1 MRKAPIEVD
10 DSTSA
15 AETAVLAVEEL
26 SFRYSKGGEE
36 LFDGLTYGFMP
47 GRVTA
52 LTGSSGRGKSTL
64 LYILGLM
71 LTPVRGSVYLA
82 GQKVSGMSDAER
94 SMIRAKRIGFVFQD
108 AALDQKR
115 KVIDSVIEPAMY
127 AGWDRATALTRG
139 YELLETMGVSG
150 RADHRPGEVSGGQAQ
165 RVAVCRALMN
175 DPAVILADEPTGNL
189 DKENSQ
195 IVLDVLSDVS
205 RDVEHSRTVII
216 ATHDQFVIE
225 QSNEVLEL

>member
-1 MRKAPIEVD
+1 MSVTVKTDGDPSVKD
-10 DSTSA
+10 G
-15 AETAVLAVEEL
+15 AVLAVEDL
-26 SFRYSKGGEE
+26 GFRYSKGGEE
-36 LFDGLTYGFMP
+36 LFNGLTYGFTP
-47 GRVTA
+47 GCVTA

-71 LTPVRGSVYLA
+71 LTPVRGSVSLA
-82 GQKVSGMSDAER
+82 GQAVSGIADAQR
-94 SMIRAKRIGFVFQD
+94 SMIRAQRIGFVFQD

-127 AGWDRATALTRG
+127 AGWDRATALARG
-139 YELLETMGVSG
+139 YELLETMGVSQ

-165 RVAVCRALMN
+165 RVAVCQALMN

-195 IVLDVLSDVS
+195 VVLDVLSAVS
-205 RDVEHSRTVII
+205 RDAERERTVII
-216 ATHDQFVIE
+216 ATNDPFVIE
-225 QSNEVLEL
+225 QSNERLEL